1 MPLSEP
7 IKLRLDVEMYE
18 SLHHEG
24 VIRDKKMPELIREKL
39 TFLSRLEG
47 ELNGMRREIEGELFS
62 LQNRLDD
69 LDGGSQEGTQSASF
83 RVQYETLLLLRKMGG
98 VPVINHAHKEMKRQ
112 GIEVYNPDKA

>member
-47 ELNGMRREIEGELFS
+47 ELNGMRREIEG
-62 LQNRLDD
+62 
-69 LDGGSQEGTQSASF
+69 
-83 RVQYETLLLLRKMGG
+83 
-98 VPVINHAHKEMKRQ
+98 H
-112 GIEVYNPDKA
+112 